1 MKKLDKVS
9 VAIYLGMAIIGACA
23 IVASVIGLA
32 IVAVYNFIIHL
43 IG

>member
-1 MKKLDKVS
+1 MKKLDKTS
-9 VAIYLGMAIIGACA
+9 VVIYIGMAILGACA

-32 IVAVYNFIIHL
+32 IVAIYNFILYL